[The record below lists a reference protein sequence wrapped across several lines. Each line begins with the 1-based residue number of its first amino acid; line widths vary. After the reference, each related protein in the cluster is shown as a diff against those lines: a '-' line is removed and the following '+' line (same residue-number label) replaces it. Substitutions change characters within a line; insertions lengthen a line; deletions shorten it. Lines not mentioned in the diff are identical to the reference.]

1 MEVHMSKQIKV
12 ALLMAA
18 SLFMEIMD
26 GTIVTTALPSMAR
39 AMRVQSTT
47 ASLLISSYMIT
58 VAICI
63 PLSGWI
69 SQHFGQ
75 RRIWLVAVLGFTLSS
90 LGNALAVNF
99 IMLLLMRVLQGVFGS
114 LMTPTA
120 RIIVLEKTES
130 SRLLQMTSY
139 LIWPALVAP
148 AIAPVAGGAI
158 LAILDWRWIFL
169 INLPIGIVIW
179 LIGTRLIDQDTNFK
193 RSVFD
198 VKGFLA
204 IAIMSATILGS
215 LELGTYGKGYTFIA
229 LFGIGVGI
237 VAAII
242 GYRHLRYGKNV
253 LFSLSAF
260 SIQSF
265 RVTQTS
271 GVFLWLSVGAMPYL
285 LTTFLQNIFRW
296 SALKAGTYV
305 LFIFLGNIS
314 SKPFTTPMI
323 RGLGYRKSLL
333 IAYIAVAFS
342 AFGLVFIMPSTPAVA
357 IWLLAAISGAA
368 RSLGLGAYNGLSFAD
383 IPMDKRNDANTLN
396 SVMQNL
402 AQGMGVSFVSIII
415 AMSANFV
422 AVDIAYRICFGFLA
436 LLVLYPIIQTIRLPE
451 SIGKSTL

>member
-1 MEVHMSKQIKV
+1 MSKQVRI

-39 AMRVQSTT
+39 AMRVHSTT

-69 SQHFGQ
+69 SQHFGK
-75 RRIWLVAVLGFTLSS
+75 RRIWLLAVVGFTLSS

-99 IMLLLMRVLQGVFGS
+99 MMLLLMRVLQGAFGS

-169 INLPIGIVIW
+169 INLPIGAVIW
-179 LIGTRLIDQDTNFK
+179 FIGIRLIDQDTRFSTEK
-193 RSVFD
+193 FD
-198 VKGFLA
+198 IQGFLA
-204 IAIMSATILGS
+204 IGVMSAALLGG
-215 LELGTYGKGYTFIA
+215 LELVTYGPQYTWIA
-229 LFGIGVGI
+229 LAVLAVGVI
-237 VAAII
+237 AAFL
-242 GYRHLRYGKNV
+242 GYRHLHHGKNV
-253 LFSLSAF
+253 LFSLTAF
-260 SIQSF
+260 KIQSF

-271 GVFLWLSVGAMPYL
+271 GIFLWLSVGAMPYL
-285 LTTFLQNIFRW
+285 LTTFLQNIFHW

-314 SKPFTTPMI
+314 SKPFTTPII
-323 RGLGYRKSLL
+323 RGLGYRKALL
-333 IAYIAVAFS
+333 IAYVAVALS
-342 AFGLVFIMPSTPAVA
+342 ALGLVFITPTTTAVI

-383 IPMDKRNDANTLN
+383 IPMTKRNDANTVN

-402 AQGMGVSFVSIII
+402 AQGIGVSFVSIII
-415 AMSANFV
+415 ALAGRFV
-422 AVDIAYRICFGFLA
+422 PTEMAYRVCFAFLA
-436 LLVLYPIIQTIRLPE
+436 VLVLYPIIETVRLPKN
-451 SIGKSTL
+451 IGEATL